1 MPKLFIG
8 NVPYTVSDEELSEW
22 IESRGFPLESVHILT
37 YRDTG
42 RSRGFGFAQLQDE
55 SQMSEAIASMHLQEM
70 GGRALQVNE
79 ANPQPNKARG
89 LAARSKW

>member
-8 NVPYTVSDEELSEW
+8 NVPYSVSDEDLAEW
-22 IESRGFPLESVHILT
+22 VESRGFPLESVHILT

-55 SQMSEAIASMHLQEM
+55 SQMANAIDSLHLQEM

-79 ANPQPNKARG
+79 AKPQPNKE
-89 LAARSKW
+89 ARSAVSHK